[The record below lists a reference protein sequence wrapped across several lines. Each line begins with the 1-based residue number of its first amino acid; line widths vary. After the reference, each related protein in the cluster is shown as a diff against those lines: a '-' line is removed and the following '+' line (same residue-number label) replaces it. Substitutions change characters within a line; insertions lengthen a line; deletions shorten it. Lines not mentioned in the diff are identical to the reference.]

1 MNHYLFLGCSY
12 EPVLLLRKLVLIFR
26 FFFAIFLALNVNT
39 VFVMLL
45 IIWLH
50 CVESARI
57 QIYSG
62 PHFPAFG
69 QNTKRYGESLCIQSE
84 CRKMQ
89 TRITPNMN
97 TFHSVL
103 FCHIK
108 YLTNTEIY
116 VFNIWL
122 KQLTKQAFDMLQ
134 TQALHIKWIILPK
147 QFTISFLKDFLKN
160 IF

>member
-1 MNHYLFLGCSY
+1 MERLLKTQQLIETVRIKITGNSHNYVIAVSLPVSILVEVTHMNHYLFLGCSY

-103 FCHIK
+103 I
-108 YLTNTEIY
+108 
-116 VFNIWL
+116 
-122 KQLTKQAFDMLQ
+122 
-134 TQALHIKWIILPK
+134 
-147 QFTISFLKDFLKN
+147 
-160 IF
+160 